1 MSSSGLRGLALAGVA
16 VTLFISAVIVLSQV
30 VPGPHSPTDYLIIG
44 CLATM
49 IALFALFLI
58 LISTWLKNPELF
70 FKRRKK

>member
-1 MSSSGLRGLALAGVA
+1 MSPSVSRSLALAGVA
-16 VTLFISAVIVLSQV
+16 VTLFVSAVIVLSQI

-58 LISTWLKNPELF
+58 LITTWLKNPDLF